1 MYCNLCTRCIFN
13 KNVVCM
19 YEVNYLKSAL
29 NVVAIIAGWMLLLP
43 LPLSLLLCILLLFLS
58 THIIHSLKLLVADVF
73 SVSAFFF
80 FFFTSLC
87 SARCAL
93 YSVYKTI
100 ISNCGVHSRTLSE
113 PWARFT
119 VRHRHPW
126 SFFSF
131 ITAVFSSLL
140 LSASSM
146 SVISYFVAKVV
157 SRLAWLV
164 VCVSGL
170 ALAR

>member
-1 MYCNLCTRCIFN
+1 M
-13 KNVVCM
+13 
-19 YEVNYLKSAL
+19 SSPSS
-29 NVVAIIAGWMLLLP
+29 LP

-73 SVSAFFF
+73 SVSAFFLLLLLLHI
-80 FFFTSLC
+80 SVLC
-87 SARCAL
+87 SLCAL

-126 SFFSF
+126 SFLLFFSF
-131 ITAVFSSLL
+131 IAAVFSSLL

-146 SVISYFVAKVV
+146 SVISYFVPKVV
-157 SRLAWLV
+157 SRLAWLA

>member
-29 NVVAIIAGWMLLLP
+29 NVVAIVAGWMLLLP

-126 SFFSF
+126 SFFF
-131 ITAVFSSLL
+131 LHYCCFFVIIAVCIKYERNFLFCGKSCESLSL
-140 LSASSM
+140 ACCLRVWFSAS
-146 SVISYFVAKVV
+146 
-157 SRLAWLV
+157 
-164 VCVSGL
+164 
-170 ALAR
+170 